1 MKARARTALVT
12 LGLLAAAAAAVLLAW
27 HEVEKPAEREKARA
41 EAEEKLLPIE
51 RDQVEAVRLA
61 AKGREVRLERADGRW
76 RIVAPVAAAA
86 DQGAADAL
94 LDAALGLRRR
104 QRIAEPDAGL
114 GAFGLDPPPLRLTL
128 ELAGGRSRTLEAGA
142 ENPFDGSLYL
152 RVDGG
157 PVVSVGPGARYSLDK
172 GLFDLREKRLFPV
185 QETDLARLEVKGPKL
200 AAALA
205 REKGEWRLSAPVA
218 ERADGAAVDGLL
230 TTLRE
235 LRASRFD
242 DAPGP
247 DGRYGLDRPRFSV
260 KLTAAGSAVRTIELG
275 VPPAKRGGKAEPELW
290 VRVSGNRAL
299 AAVPASQ
306 AKGLEVDLWAL
317 RDKSVLRFEAD
328 RVAALRVER
337 GGQVIEVRRAAPAP
351 DGGVSREWT
360 LAAPQKGPAVGWK
373 VNGLLYALEGLRASR
388 VADERGGRLGEHGLA
403 PPAAVVILLGPGG
416 ETLGR
421 LEVGAASGDDTFV
434 RGSASPRIAA
444 VATSSLAH
452 IPKSPGDLA
461 EPSPA
466 PGKAA
471 GAGGAAPGG

>member
-1 MKARARTALVT
+1 MKARQRTALVT
-12 LGLLAAAAAAVLLAW
+12 LGLLAAAAAALLFAW
-27 HEVEKPAEREKARA
+27 RQVEKPAERERARA
-41 EAEEKLLPIE
+41 EAEEKLLPVG
-51 RDQVEAVRLA
+51 RDQVKAMRLA
-61 AKGREVRLERADGRW
+61 ARGQEVRLERAEGRW

-114 GAFGLDPPPLRLTL
+114 GAFGLDPAQVRLTL
-128 ELAGGRSRTLEAGA
+128 ELAAGGSRTLETGA
-142 ENPFDGSLYL
+142 ESSFDGSLYV

-172 GLFDLREKRLFPV
+172 GLLDLRERQLFPV
-185 QETDLARLEVKGPKL
+185 EEKDLARLEVKEPKL
-200 AAALA
+200 AFALA

-218 ERADGAAVDGLL
+218 ERADGAAVEGLL

-247 DGRYGLDRPRFSV
+247 DRGYGLDRPRFSV
-260 KLTAAGSAVRTIELG
+260 KLAGAGGTARTIELG
-275 VPPAKRGGKAEPELW
+275 APPAKGGKAEPELW
-290 VRVSGNRAL
+290 ARVSGNRAL
-299 AAVPASQ
+299 AAVPAGE

-317 RDKSVLRFEAD
+317 RDKSMLRFEAD

-337 GGQVIEVRRAAPAP
+337 AGQVIEVRRSAPAP
-351 DGGVSREWT
+351 DGGVSSEWT
-360 LAAPQKGPAVGWK
+360 MAAPQKEPVAGWK

-388 VADERGGRLGEHGLA
+388 IADERGTRLAEHGLA
-403 PPAAVVILLGPGG
+403 PPAAAVTLLGRGG

-444 VATSSLAH
+444 VATSSLAQ

-461 EPSPA
+461 GPS
-466 PGKAA
+466 AA
-471 GAGGAAPGG
+471 GKTAGGAAPGG